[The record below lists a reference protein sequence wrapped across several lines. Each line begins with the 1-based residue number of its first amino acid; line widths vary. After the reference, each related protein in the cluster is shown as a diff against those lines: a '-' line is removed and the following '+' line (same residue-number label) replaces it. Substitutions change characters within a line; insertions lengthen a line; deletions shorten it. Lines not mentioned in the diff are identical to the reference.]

1 MGCKH
6 MTRLD
11 SVPALLPVSII
22 ERAKALSTTL
32 IADAMDCTGVMDY
45 KIKPVASGMKVVA
58 TAMTVNMRAGDNL
71 ILHQTIYS
79 GREGFVLVV
88 DGKDHKANAYLGE
101 LMAGAA
107 NAVGL
112 EGIVIDGLVRDKE
125 ALCKL
130 GFPVFAKGFTPS
142 GPFKDGPGECN
153 TTISC
158 GGVTVH
164 PGDLIIGDEDGVVV
178 VSKETIEDVFAKA
191 EKKLAYEQKRL
202 REISEYTRKSKEGDP
217 ERTIEPSWLKNKT
230 EKF

>member
-1 MGCKH
+1 MNE
-6 MTRLD
+6 LN
-11 SVPALLPVSII
+11 SIPALLPVEII
-22 ERAKALSTTL
+22 ERAKALNTTL
-32 IADAMDCTGVMDY
+32 IADAMDCNGVMDY

-71 ILHQTIYS
+71 ILHQAIYS
-79 GREGFVLVV
+79 GREGYVLVA

-112 EGIVIDGLVRDKE
+112 DGIVIDGLVRDKE
-125 ALCKL
+125 ALCEL
-130 GFPVFAKGFTPS
+130 GLPVFAKGFTPS

-178 VSKETIEDVFAKA
+178 VSLDKIEEVFTKA
-191 EKKLAYEQKRL
+191 EKKLVYEQKRL
-202 REISEYTRKSKEGDP
+202 EEIAEYRRKRKQGDQEGS
-217 ERTIEPSWLKNKT
+217 IEPSWLKSKKGISNLM
-230 EKF
+230 

>member
-1 MGCKH
+1 
-6 MTRLD
+6 MTSLN
-11 SVPALLPVSII
+11 SIPALLPVSII

-45 KIKPVASGMKVVA
+45 KVKPVASGMKVVA
-58 TAMTVNMRAGDNL
+58 TAMTVDMRAGDNL
-71 ILHQTIYS
+71 ILHQAIYS
-79 GREGFVLVV
+79 GREGYVLVA

-125 ALCKL
+125 ALCEL
-130 GFPVFAKGFTPS
+130 GLPVFAKGFTPN
-142 GPFKDGPGECN
+142 GPFKDGPGQYN

-178 VSKETIEDVFAKA
+178 VSKEIIEEIFDKA
-191 EKKLAYEQKRL
+191 EKKLAYEQNRLSEIAEYIRKR
-202 REISEYTRKSKEGDP
+202 KEGNP

-230 EKF
+230 EKFEIVK